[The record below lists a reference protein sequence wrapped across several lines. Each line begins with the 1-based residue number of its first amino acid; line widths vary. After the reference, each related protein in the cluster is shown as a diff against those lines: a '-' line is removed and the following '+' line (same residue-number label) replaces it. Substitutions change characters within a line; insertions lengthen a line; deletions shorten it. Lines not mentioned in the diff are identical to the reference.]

1 MQALLLI
8 TIYKAFDR
16 QGNGCVRKDHSF
28 SDNTEVA
35 AKKMQVKW
43 LLFPLD
49 HTLSAIL
56 IKLLSVS
63 MATLSLTCRTLNSSK
78 PCCGQWKSLC
88 CHSDR
93 DKTEQ
98 MRQELCTELARF

>member
-1 MQALLLI
+1 MQ
-8 TIYKAFDR
+8 
-16 QGNGCVRKDHSF
+16 KDHSF

-43 LLFPLD
+43 PLFPLD
-49 HTLSAIL
+49 RTLSAIL
-56 IKLLSVS
+56 IKLLSAS
-63 MATLSLTCRTLNSSK
+63 MATLSLTCGTLNSSK

-88 CHSDR
+88 CHSDS

-98 MRQELCTELARF
+98 MRQELCTELPPFRREEG